1 MTSEVIDVERR
12 LRHRGVGT
20 PPDARGG
27 ATVTAYVIGH
37 LRPTYPHTDIAD
49 YMDRVV
55 ATFEPYGGEFLVHG
69 TRHEVLEGTWEGG
82 VVVGFLGGQEGLQVQ
97 AGERGV
103 TGVLDLGRHANQPQ
117 QLPTALDLQQRD
129 RAERRRARVRLGTG
143 VAAHLLAQ
151 RDQSCRRRSARDPA
165 VELVQQPRPPGGQ
178 VADPRGEA
186 VRVQAEP
193 DDVER
198 RLEQPRVATGDE
210 RVDGGVRVD
219 DVPPVVQEQRRV
231 GLVRVEQ
238 PAQTRHHRGDR
249 VR

>member
-82 VVVGFLGGQEGLQVQ
+82 VVVGFPDLEAAHAWWDSPGYRAIAPLRSRHIDGDIVVVDGV
-97 AGERGV
+97 APGPARHRGSRAPPRAARPE
-103 TGVLDLGRHANQPQ
+103 LPAPQ
-117 QLPTALDLQQRD
+117 
-129 RAERRRARVRLGTG
+129 RARSGGRAG
-143 VAAHLLAQ
+143 AAAAPA
-151 RDQSCRRRSARDPA
+151 RRPGCGSA
-165 VELVQQPRPPGGQ
+165 G
-178 VADPRGEA
+178 RG
-186 VRVQAEP
+186 
-193 DDVER
+193 R
-198 RLEQPRVATGDE
+198 RGAGRAG
-210 RVDGGVRVD
+210 
-219 DVPPVVQEQRRV
+219 RR
-231 GLVRVEQ
+231 
-238 PAQTRHHRGDR
+238 
-249 VR
+249 